1 MKKYLYI
8 IMAGAVSLAACTTKF
23 EEPAAPQSYEEE
35 EARTLPTTFTVSA
48 VESINLADVTDELVP
63 VAVLGASSLPE
74 DATYGDFTVVLADK
88 VSLSADAKLQVSK
101 ANLQEAVTELYGLKP
116 EERTIPAK
124 VKSSIQIEGQGFDIV
139 SNDFDVKVTVV
150 APKLY
155 EHYYYIGAANNWSTT
170 DKTYELRNAS
180 GKDYYE
186 DPVLTVTIP
195 APVDD
200 KGQRTDNWFKIAPDV
215 CYDSEDFW
223 SAADIIGAAENG
235 ESAYEGKFVVGAND
249 EVAKA
254 FNVGAATDDA
264 TYFTISINLLEQ
276 TYSVKI
282 LNFPAHLYMIG
293 DEFGGWNWESD
304 EVVEMVPVVHNVSWG
319 ADAEGQFWTVRY
331 FTAEKGFKFNSE
343 RKWGGDFWGLATN
356 DGFTE
361 SGGNCTVDKD
371 GFYLVHIDLKNSKV
385 HVEPARVYG
394 IGDCFGGWDPKMEA
408 AMFVPDGKTL
418 KATTVK
424 AGEVRMYVESEIATS
439 DWWTREFVFFDGK
452 IAYRGNQ
459 VGQGDQN
466 RVTVQKGQTIV
477 LDFNAGTAE
486 VQGEGEAPSF
496 KTEITVAGNYSN
508 CGWSP
513 ENDPKLLGKGDG
525 IFMGALSMYGGSFK
539 FVHDGTWTGG
549 TSADGLSFT
558 LTPGAGD
565 NMNIAD
571 GEYFW
576 TVDLTNNTANALAI
590 TKVGLIGSFNSWG
603 SDLELAF
610 DSTDLTYSGS
620 VTLEADAEFKVRFN
634 ANWDYALGGT
644 VDRLSAIGGNI
655 KVAEAGTYSV
665 KLSLNQGT
673 ITLTK

>member
-1 MKKYLYI
+1 
-8 IMAGAVSLAACTTKF
+8 
-23 EEPAAPQSYEEE
+23 
-35 EARTLPTTFTVSA
+35 
-48 VESINLADVTDELVP
+48 
-63 VAVLGASSLPE
+63 
-74 DATYGDFTVVLADK
+74 
-88 VSLSADAKLQVSK
+88 
-101 ANLQEAVTELYGLKP
+101 
-116 EERTIPAK
+116 
-124 VKSSIQIEGQGFDIV
+124 
-139 SNDFDVKVTVV
+139 
-150 APKLY
+150 
-155 EHYYYIGAANNWSTT
+155 
-170 DKTYELRNAS
+170 
-180 GKDYYE
+180 
-186 DPVLTVTIP
+186 
-195 APVDD
+195 
-200 KGQRTDNWFKIAPDV
+200 
-215 CYDSEDFW
+215 
-223 SAADIIGAAENG
+223 
-235 ESAYEGKFVVGAND
+235 
-249 EVAKA
+249 
-254 FNVGAATDDA
+254 
-264 TYFTISINLLEQ
+264 
-276 TYSVKI
+276 
-282 LNFPAHLYMIG
+282 
-293 DEFGGWNWESD
+293 
-304 EVVEMVPVVHNVSWG
+304 
-319 ADAEGQFWTVRY
+319 
-331 FTAEKGFKFNSE
+331 
-343 RKWGGDFWGLATN
+343 
-356 DGFTE
+356 
-361 SGGNCTVDKD
+361 
-371 GFYLVHIDLKNSKV
+371 
-385 HVEPARVYG
+385 
-394 IGDCFGGWDPKMEA
+394 
-408 AMFVPDGKTL
+408 MFVPDGKTL

-496 KTEITVAGNYSN
+496 KPEITVAGDYSG

-576 TVDLTNNTANALAI
+576 TVDLTNNTATALAI
-590 TKVGLIGSFNSWG
+590 TKVGLIGSFNGWG
-603 SDLELAF
+603 GDVELAF

-655 KVAEAGTYSV
+655 KVAEAGTYNV
-665 KLSLNQGT
+665 KLSLNKGT